1 MVKNGNDFLVHEAL
15 KSPELIDQL
24 SSFLRETLQ
33 APTSQNGQT
42 HSHNVSATANEYLV
56 GSGQNW
62 LCYFGSWDSDICC
75 VPRINR

>member
-42 HSHNVSATANEYLV
+42 HSHNVSATANEL
-56 GSGQNW
+56 
-62 LCYFGSWDSDICC
+62 FEC
-75 VPRINR
+75 V